1 MRFNNRACALMEIP
15 DLPQGAFEH
24 IGDRK
29 IKPQGGGGIG
39 DFFSPITDP
48 ISDVLG
54 TSGGGGGILGAVED
68 VGKGIGSIGESIDKA
83 VTQPIGKGLAEVDK
97 FVGREIPGG
106 WALPAAIATY
116 YAAPYAAPYL
126 TGSTAAAGAAGAA
139 EAAAALEA
147 AALAEGAT
155 TAGMVAA
162 ANTGLPAGTATLAGL
177 VEAAAP
183 AAAAAAEVST
193 ALPYTEAFDAV
204 NLAQQGLSQGQI
216 AQTLELSAGVDK
228 FIAADMAS
236 LASQGLSPDQ
246 IVQTLSY
253 SYSPAELKPLGIE
266 SKALGLPKKG
276 LTAGQALQG
285 ARLASGLLAQR
296 PQQPQLRQPQLQMP
310 QIRPAGAVDYSGLLG
325 LITPRMAARNPNSL
339 LG

>member
-1 MRFNNRACALMEIP
+1 MSSNPVSF
-15 DLPQGAFEH
+15 
-24 IGDRK
+24 
-29 IKPQGGGGIG
+29 
-39 DFFSPITDP
+39 ITDP

-83 VTQPIGKGLAEVDK
+83 VTQPIGRGLAEVDK

-106 WALPAAIATY
+106 WITPAALAAAV
-116 YAAPYAAPYL
+116 AAPYAAPAL
-126 TGSTAAAGAAGAA
+126 FGEGAAAGFAGLDAATAA
-139 EAAAALEA
+139 ELG
-147 AALAEGAT
+147 LSGGSGLGISGAS
-155 TAGMVAA
+155 GDV
-162 ANTGLPAGTATLAGL
+162 LAGL
-177 VEAAAP
+177 YGLSEAAAP
-183 AAAAAAEVST
+183 AMAAAAEVGT

-266 SKALGLPKKG
+266 SKAATLPRKG
-276 LTAGQALQG
+276 LTASQALQG
-285 ARLASGLLAQR
+285 ARLASGLLQR

-325 LITPRMAARNPNSL
+325 LITPTMARRNPNSL